1 MSNKHRTLIILL
13 LTLLAVLCIVCSLL
27 GYVVYRA
34 WTADGLPPA
43 VSPTEQSQGDTTPQS
58 DTASPG
64 DGVQPDDATAPAPT
78 GGGTLRLYGDL
89 PPTLDPGVAQDATSA
104 EYIVHLFS
112 GLVTLDANLEVAPDL
127 AERWDVSEEGRRYT
141 FYLRPE
147 ATFASGKPVTAQ
159 DVVSSIERA
168 CSPALGSPVALTY
181 LGDIVGVAEF
191 ARGET
196 QHIAGLKAVDEHTVQ
211 IDIDAPKAYF
221 LAKLTYPSAFVVDM
235 AQIEEQGQNWMSA
248 PNGSGPFVLKS
259 ISRERIVLARNERY
273 YGKRP
278 SVERVEYTLSGGLPI
293 TMYENDELDICPV
306 PVSDMERV
314 LDPENPLHD
323 EYVVAPE
330 LSVQYLGL
338 NVNAPPFDDLRVRQA
353 FAHAID
359 KSKIADLVL
368 KEMAVSAR
376 GILPPAMPDYDEGLE
391 GLAYDPERARE
402 LLASSSYADA
412 MPDVVLSV
420 SGISGYMSSVDEAIL
435 DMLQENLGIELTVE
449 QVEWGYFLRDVNQ
462 QRYPFYSS
470 GWIADYPDSE
480 NFLDLLF
487 HSASSQNHT
496 GYHNDRVDSLLEQA
510 RVESDPA
517 KRTLLYREAERLI
530 VEDVAWIPL
539 THGMNYTL
547 VKPYV
552 KGFTAGSAIR
562 PWLIDIQLEG

>member
-1 MSNKHRTLIILL
+1 MSNKRRTLIVIALA
-13 LTLLAVLCIVCSLL
+13 LLAVLCIACSLL
-27 GYVVYRA
+27 GYMAYRV
-34 WTADGLPPA
+34 WKDTGWLNGGLLPDDRL
-43 VSPTEQSQGDTTPQS
+43 TEQPQTDATP
-58 DTASPG
+58 PG
-64 DGVQPDDATAPAPT
+64 DELSPAPA

-112 GLVTLDANLEVAPDL
+112 GLVTLDANLEVVPDL
-127 AERWDVSEEGRRYT
+127 AERWDVGEDGRRYT
-141 FYLRPE
+141 FYLRPD
-147 ATFASGKPVTAQ
+147 ATFASGKPITAQ
-159 DVVSSIERA
+159 DVVASMERA

-181 LGDIVGVAEF
+181 LADIVGVAEF
-191 ARGET
+191 ARGEA
-196 QHIAGLKAVDEHTVQ
+196 QHIAGLTAIDDHTVQ

-221 LAKLTYPSAFVVDM
+221 LAKLTYPSAFVVDV
-235 AQIEEQGQNWMSA
+235 AQIEEQGPSWMSA
-248 PNGSGPFVLKS
+248 PNGSGPFVLEG
-259 ISRERIVLARNERY
+259 ISRARIVLVRNDRY

-306 PVSDMERV
+306 PVSDIERV
-314 LDPENPLHD
+314 LDPENPLHT

-330 LSVQYLGL
+330 LSIQYLGL
-338 NVNAPPFDDLRVRQA
+338 NVNTPPFDDLRVRQA

-359 KSKIADLVL
+359 KHKIADLVL
-368 KEMAVSAR
+368 REMAVPAR
-376 GILPPAMPDYDEGLE
+376 GILPPAIPDYNEGLE

-402 LLASSSYADA
+402 LLASSSYASN

-420 SGISGYMSSVDEAIL
+420 SGTSGYMTAVEEAIL
-435 DMLQENLGIELTVE
+435 DMLQENLGVTVTVE
-449 QVEWGYFLRDVNQ
+449 QVEWGYFLRDLNQ

-496 GYHNDRVDSLLEQA
+496 GYHNDQVDALLEQA
-510 RVESDPA
+510 RVETDPA
-517 KRTLLYREAERLI
+517 RRTSLYREAERLI

>member
-1 MSNKHRTLIILL
+1 MTRRNTLIILL
-13 LTLLAVLCIVCSLL
+13 LALLAVLCIVCSLL
-27 GYVVYRA
+27 GYLAYRA
-34 WTADGLPPA
+34 WSNIELPPV
-43 VSPTEQSQGDTTPQS
+43 VSPSEQTQSEATPQGNGGRQ
-58 DTASPG
+58 A
-64 DGVQPDDATAPAPT
+64 DDPTPAPV

-112 GLVTLDANLEVAPDL
+112 GLVMLDANLEVVPDL
-127 AERWDVSEEGRRYT
+127 AERWDISEGGRRYT

-147 ATFASGKPVTAQ
+147 ATFASGKPITAQ
-159 DVVSSIERA
+159 DVVASMERA

-191 ARGET
+191 ARGEA

-221 LAKLTYPSAFVVDM
+221 LAKLTYPSAFVVDT
-235 AQIEEQGQNWMSA
+235 AQIEEQGPSWMSA
-248 PNGSGPFVLKS
+248 PNGSGPFVLES
-259 ISRERIVLARNERY
+259 ISRERIVLVRNERY

-278 SVERVEYTLSGGLPI
+278 SVERVEYILSGGLPI

-306 PVSDMERV
+306 PVSDIERV

-330 LSVQYLGL
+330 LSVQYLAL
-338 NVNAPPFDDLRVRQA
+338 NVNTPPFDDLRVRQA

-359 KSKIADLVL
+359 KAKIADLVL
-368 KEMAVSAR
+368 KGMAVPAK
-376 GILPPAMPDYDEGLE
+376 GILPPAMPDYDETLE
-391 GLAYDPERARE
+391 GLAFDPQRARE

-412 MPDVVLSV
+412 MPDIVLSV
-420 SGISGYMSSVDEAIL
+420 SGTSGYMSAVDEAIL

-449 QVEWGYFLRDVNQ
+449 QVEWGYFLRDMNQ
-462 QRYPFYSS
+462 RRYSFYSS

-487 HSASSQNHT
+487 HSASPQNHT
-496 GYHNDRVDSLLEQA
+496 GYHNDQVDALLEQA

-517 KRTLLYREAERLI
+517 KRTALYREAERLI